1 MQFCA
6 KFIMSYIIYETWSYL
21 IHQGEVDVQP
31 KACRLTVF
39 DIFNI
44 FRVTV
49 QAVRDR
55 TQQVRQQVC
64 QQVLQQ
70 VLLHLH
76 QQVHQQINQ
85 QIHQQVHQQ
94 VHQQTRQQTRQK
106 IRQEVQQQT

>member
-31 KACRLTVF
+31 KACRLAVF

-44 FRVTV
+44 LRVTV

-55 TQQVRQQVC
+55 TLQVRQQIR
-64 QQVLQQ
+64 QQVLQQVHQQ

-76 QQVHQQINQ
+76 QQVN
-85 QIHQQVHQQ
+85 QQ
-94 VHQQTRQQTRQK
+94 VHQQTCQQTRQE